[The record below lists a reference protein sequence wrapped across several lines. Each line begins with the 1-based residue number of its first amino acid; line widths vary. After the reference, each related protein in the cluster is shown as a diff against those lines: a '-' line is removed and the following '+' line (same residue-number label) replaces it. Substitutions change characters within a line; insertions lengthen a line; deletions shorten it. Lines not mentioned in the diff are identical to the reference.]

1 MPAIYQ
7 ADTWCDDCADAIKAT
22 IQEPEDPN
30 DESSYDSDEYPKYMG
45 DDESSDSPCHCAS
58 GEDCLN
64 AITLPS
70 GRKVGMILGELT
82 EDGEAY
88 VREAIEDGGEVAELW
103 KEHFGL

>member
-7 ADTWCDDCADAIKAT
+7 ADTWCDDCAEAIKAT
-22 IQEPEDPN
+22 LSKPEDPN
-30 DESSYDSDEYPKYMG
+30 DEASYDSDEFPKFM
-45 DDESSDSPCHCAS
+45 DDEESCDTPCHCGS

-64 AITLPS
+64 AIVLPS
-70 GRKVGMILGELT
+70 GRKVGMILGGLT